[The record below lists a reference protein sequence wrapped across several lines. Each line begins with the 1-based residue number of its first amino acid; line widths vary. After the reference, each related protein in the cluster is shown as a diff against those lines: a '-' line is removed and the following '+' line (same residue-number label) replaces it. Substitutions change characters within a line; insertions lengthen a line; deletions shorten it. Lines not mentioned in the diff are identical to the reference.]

1 MLPNLFAKDLVII
14 LLSFILY
21 FFLGELANITRELH
35 SCKTKLVSSEQD
47 KEQLQAELDEVK
59 IEKKELTDKYH
70 SLKTQHDAAS
80 NKCQKTISMLKDSE
94 KRQREISGKNEELTA
109 EVEKLRK
116 QLTSERESK
125 QELETDIEK
134 VREDKRRVEEDKRKL
149 EEEGGRLTQEMQE
162 LELKIEHLKDENKSL
177 EIRNN
182 QLCESGHRMQ
192 RTNSDLNQQMY
203 RMQRQ
208 RNSRSEGDVVAVG
221 KTDSVQTVTPLQE
234 HSDLHHME
242 TVTPTTVQAVQT
254 TTDTSQN
261 P

>member
-1 MLPNLFAKDLVII
+1 M
-14 LLSFILY
+14 
-21 FFLGELANITRELH
+21 
-35 SCKTKLVSSEQD
+35 
-47 KEQLQAELDEVK
+47 K
-59 IEKKELTDKYH
+59 IEKKELADKCH

-80 NKCQKTISMLKDSE
+80 NKCQKTMRMLKDSE
-94 KRQREISGKNEELTA
+94 KRQHEISGKNEELTA
-109 EVEKLRK
+109 EVKKLRK

-149 EEEGGRLTQEMQE
+149 EEEREKLTQEKQE
-162 LELKIEHLKDENKSL
+162 LERKIERLKDENKSL

-203 RMQRQ
+203 KMQRQ
-208 RNSRSEGDVVAVG
+208 RNSRSEGDVVAVS

-234 HSDLHHME
+234 HSDLHHRE
-242 TVTPTTVQAVQT
+242 AVTPTTVQSVQA
-254 TTDTSQN
+254 TTDSSQK